1 VQDKDNSETVD
12 TEEVCAFAKKLI
24 TLAFRTAKNVL
35 PTIAKAITTV
45 MSSEAATQVLCMYIH
60 VHACI
65 HARLHTCMC
74 VCVCV
79 CVHVYATQV
88 LRMYI
93 RACVVCVCVCVCV
106 YVCATQVLCMYL
118 HAYACIHAY
127 HIYMSISV

>member
-1 VQDKDNSETVD
+1 MQDKDNSETVD

-65 HARLHTCMC
+65 HARLHTCKC

-79 CVHVYATQV
+79 CVCMCTRPWCCVCTYVHVW
-88 LRMYI
+88 
-93 RACVVCVCVCVCV
+93 CVCVCVCV